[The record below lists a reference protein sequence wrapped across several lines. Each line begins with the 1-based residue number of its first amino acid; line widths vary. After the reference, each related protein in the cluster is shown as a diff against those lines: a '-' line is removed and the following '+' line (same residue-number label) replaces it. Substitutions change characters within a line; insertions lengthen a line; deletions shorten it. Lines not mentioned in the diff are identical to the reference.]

1 MYEHEYSADGLIHDA
16 ERLKE
21 LQSLPLSRKI
31 AITQARIIEW
41 YEHFNGN
48 VYISYSGGKDSTV
61 LADLVH
67 RIFPD
72 VPMVYSNTGLE
83 YLEIQKFAKDKGATF
98 VRPNMAFMDVIKT
111 YGYPIV
117 SKEVSEAIYYARR
130 NGGGQSKEGLCKQ
143 LELLGKRPS
152 GSRKEFWEQRTEI
165 DRGLC
170 VAGKTTTRKQKEL
183 LRERKDDGKTKS
195 AFNKEKWLPLAQMP
209 FLISHYCCNVMK
221 KSPLKRYQTANDHIV
236 PFIGTLAEESRM
248 RKQA

>member
-1 MYEHEYSADGLIHDA
+1 MNEHEYSADGLIHDA
-16 ERLKE
+16 ERLRE

-67 RIFPD
+67 RIYPD

-98 VRPNMAFMDVIKT
+98 IRPNMAFMDVIKT

-130 NGGGQSKEGLCKQ
+130 NGGGNLKKVSTNNSNYSAKDHQVVA
-143 LELLGKRPS
+143 RIS
-152 GSRKEFWEQRTEI
+152 GSRESKPTE
-165 DRGLC
+165 DY
-170 VAGKTTTRKQKEL
+170 V
-183 LRERKDDGKTKS
+183 
-195 AFNKEKWLPLAQMP
+195 
-209 FLISHYCCNVMK
+209 
-221 KSPLKRYQTANDHIV
+221 
-236 PFIGTLAEESRM
+236 
-248 RKQA
+248 